1 MRICQSRTRPEDEP
15 LSDVAVGT
23 IGEICVCGPS
33 VITRYVGGQAPDA
46 FVDGWFRTGDL
57 GYFDRDGYLYIAG
70 RKRDVIIRGGE
81 NIAPREV
88 EEAILATS
96 YVRDVAVVGA
106 PDLLYG
112 QRVVAYVVPAIPWS
126 VTAAAALQRACAL
139 RLSAYKIPDQFVA
152 VKELPRTPFGKL
164 QRLPLQTA
172 AAALAVP

>member
-1 MRICQSRTRPEDEP
+1 
-15 LSDVAVGT
+15 
-23 IGEICVCGPS
+23 
-33 VITRYVGGQAPDA
+33 VITRYVDGQASDA

-57 GYFDRDGYLYIAG
+57 GYFDQDGYLCVVG

-96 YVRDVAVVGA
+96 CVRDVAVVGA
-106 PDLLYG
+106 PDPLYG
-112 QRVVAYVVPAIPWS
+112 QRVIAYIVPTIPWTPT
-126 VTAAAALQRACAL
+126 TAEALRRACAL
-139 RLSAYKIPDQFVA
+139 RLSAYKIPEHFVA

-164 QRLPLQTA
+164 QRQPLQTA